1 MIWSWSNTSEWR
13 SSPFLWHIAQTSCSL
28 GVVETPVCFATRFA
42 WARPFP
48 ADFVQSLHSGRFK
61 RNPCL
66 SKGWLPEVLFPN
78 SARHFSAPHFV
89 HLRVCV
95 RACSSSSSLFLN
107 AGIKYVEV
115 GVGVGRASI
124 VIVIGSSVFIL
135 LRVGRHMM
143 VMLKCK

>member
-1 MIWSWSNTSEWR
+1 
-13 SSPFLWHIAQTSCSL
+13 
-28 GVVETPVCFATRFA
+28 
-42 WARPFP
+42 
-48 ADFVQSLHSGRFK
+48 
-61 RNPCL
+61 
-66 SKGWLPEVLFPN
+66 
-78 SARHFSAPHFV
+78 
-89 HLRVCV
+89 
-95 RACSSSSSLFLN
+95 LN